1 MTSAGRTSTGVAL
14 LAGLGLLAGCGSSAA
29 DDGGASSDGA
39 AAPTVTVQA
48 GGDEIP
54 VDPRQYCLDGDGQR
68 YASTPPIVEVTP
80 DTTISLTVSDA
91 VAEAGWSVQ
100 VFDEGLEEL
109 LGEAPV
115 DPGEA
120 VLELNSND
128 VVPPAFYL
136 VVVEDAVED
145 CEGFSGAWPIGFLR
159 AGGTQGGTATES
171 TPPAPQG

>member
-1 MTSAGRTSTGVAL
+1 MRRV
-14 LAGLGLLAGCGSSAA
+14 GLPAVVLLLAGCGSQPSGPQDVVVEA
-29 DDGGASSDGA
+29 GPQRVE
-39 AAPTVTVQA
+39 AAPT
-48 GGDEIP
+48 
-54 VDPRQYCLDGDGQR
+54 QYCVDGEGQR
-68 YASTPPIVEVTP
+68 YASTPPIIEVSP
-80 DTTISLTVSDA
+80 DTTIRLTVPDA
-91 VAEAGWSVQ
+91 VAERGWSVQ

-159 AGGTQGGTATES
+159 AGAQGGTATES

>member
-1 MTSAGRTSTGVAL
+1 MRRVAL
-14 LAGLGLLAGCGSSAA
+14 AAVVLLLAGCGSEPSGPQDVVVEA
-29 DDGGASSDGA
+29 GPQRVE
-39 AAPTVTVQA
+39 AAPT
-48 GGDEIP
+48 
-54 VDPRQYCLDGDGQR
+54 QYCVDGEGQR
-68 YASTPPIVEVTP
+68 YDATPPIIEVSP
-80 DTTISLTVSDA
+80 DTTIRLTVPDA
-91 VAEAGWSVQ
+91 VAERGWSVQ

-115 DPGEA
+115 DTGEA

>member
-1 MTSAGRTSTGVAL
+1 MRRVAL
-14 LAGLGLLAGCGSSAA
+14 TAVVLLLAGCGSEPSGPQDVVVEA
-29 DDGGASSDGA
+29 GPQRVE
-39 AAPTVTVQA
+39 AAPT
-48 GGDEIP
+48 
-54 VDPRQYCLDGDGQR
+54 QYCVDGEGQR
-68 YASTPPIVEVTP
+68 YDAAPPYIEVSP
-80 DTTISLTVSDA
+80 DTTIRLTVPDA
-91 VAEAGWSVQ
+91 VAERGWSVQ
-100 VFDEGLEEL
+100 VFDEALEEL

-159 AGGTQGGTATES
+159 AGGARGGTATDT
-171 TPPAPQG
+171 TPPAPPG